1 MLKTEDFWATVI
13 GLLALFGVWMAW
25 QTGSPLAQM
34 VGLNTAGL
42 HWQSFA
48 TLFTFFTHKWDAVLL
63 QPIAFS
69 LFLAIPVI
77 FLNLDLERF
86 LIGFVALFLLAL
98 VTFAIAG
105 WAGAARFELEPP
117 VVALLLGLAIGNTV
131 TIPDWMKPALR
142 VELYLKT
149 GIVLLGATFPISLLL
164 SAGSTAL
171 MQAAIGTIIT
181 VGVIYGLGRWQ
192 GLSHGQAAVLGTGA
206 GVCGVSAAMAAGS
219 AVGARRQEIYQAISL
234 VILFALA
241 WVIVLPQLAMLLGLT
256 PGQGGAWI
264 GTSELADAAGMAAAS
279 SFGAMV
285 GHAGAVIKAFTLTKV
300 IGRDVWIGLWAIF
313 WTFTATQHRA
323 PGAQPLSS
331 EQAAAHVWWRRVPK
345 FVIGFLLAA
354 GVMSFLTLQ
363 LTPVLRHHLLVPL
376 VGLRTWAFTL
386 CFLAIGLNTHFRQL
400 LAVERRV
407 VLVFSVGVMVNLVVG
422 YVLSVMVFGGQWTAL
437 H

>member
-42 HWQSFA
+42 HWQSFG

-234 VILFALA
+234 VILFSLA
-241 WVIVLPQLAMLLGLT
+241 WVIVLPQLAMSLGLS

-285 GHAGAVIKAFTLTKV
+285 GHTGAVIKAFTLTKV

-331 EQAAAHVWWRRVPK
+331 EQAAVWWRRVPK

-407 VLVFSVGVMVNLVVG
+407 VLVFSAGVMVNLLVG
-422 YVLSVMVFGGQWTAL
+422 YVLSVMIFGGQWTAL

>member
-69 LFLAIPVI
+69 LILAIPVI
-77 FLNLDLERF
+77 FLSLDLERF

>member
-407 VLVFSVGVMVNLVVG
+407 VLVFSVGVMVNLLVG

>member
-219 AVGARRQEIYQAISL
+219 AVGARRHEIYQAISL

-407 VLVFSVGVMVNLVVG
+407 VLVFSVGVMVNLLVG

>member
-234 VILFALA
+234 VILFSLA
-241 WVIVLPQLAMLLGLT
+241 WVIVLPQLAMSLGLS

-285 GHAGAVIKAFTLTKV
+285 GHTGAVIKAFTLTKV

-331 EQAAAHVWWRRVPK
+331 EQAAVWWRRVPK

>member
-331 EQAAAHVWWRRVPK
+331 DQAAAHVWWRRVPK

>member
-285 GHAGAVIKAFTLTKV
+285 GHAGAAIKAFTLAKV
-300 IGRDVWIGLWAIF
+300 
-313 WTFTATQHRA
+313 
-323 PGAQPLSS
+323 
-331 EQAAAHVWWRRVPK
+331 RV
-345 FVIGFLLAA
+345 
-354 GVMSFLTLQ
+354 
-363 LTPVLRHHLLVPL
+363 
-376 VGLRTWAFTL
+376 
-386 CFLAIGLNTHFRQL
+386 
-400 LAVERRV
+400 
-407 VLVFSVGVMVNLVVG
+407 
-422 YVLSVMVFGGQWTAL
+422 
-437 H
+437 

>member
-42 HWQSFA
+42 HWQSFG

-69 LFLAIPVI
+69 LILAIPVI
-77 FLNLDLERF
+77 FLSLDLERF

-219 AVGARRQEIYQAISL
+219 AVGARRHEIYQAISL

-407 VLVFSVGVMVNLVVG
+407 VLVFSVGVMVNLLVG

>member
-219 AVGARRQEIYQAISL
+219 AVGARRHEIYQAISL

-331 EQAAAHVWWRRVPK
+331 DQAAAHVWWRRVPK

-407 VLVFSVGVMVNLVVG
+407 VLVFSVGVMVNLLVG

>member
-234 VILFALA
+234 VILFSLA
-241 WVIVLPQLAMLLGLT
+241 WVIVLPQLAMSLGLS

>member
-149 GIVLLGATFPISLLL
+149 GIVVLGATFPISLLL

>member
-69 LFLAIPVI
+69 LILAIPVI
-77 FLNLDLERF
+77 FLSLDLERF

-234 VILFALA
+234 VILFSLA
-241 WVIVLPQLAMLLGLT
+241 WVIVLPQLAMSLGLS

>member
-219 AVGARRQEIYQAISL
+219 AVGARRHEIYQAISL

-331 EQAAAHVWWRRVPK
+331 DQAAAHVWWRRVPK

-407 VLVFSVGVMVNLVVG
+407 VLVFSVGVMVNLLVG
-422 YVLSVMVFGGQWTAL
+422 YVLSVMIFGGQWTAL

>member
-300 IGRDVWIGLWAIF
+300 IG
-313 WTFTATQHRA
+313 
-323 PGAQPLSS
+323 
-331 EQAAAHVWWRRVPK
+331 
-345 FVIGFLLAA
+345 
-354 GVMSFLTLQ
+354 
-363 LTPVLRHHLLVPL
+363 
-376 VGLRTWAFTL
+376 
-386 CFLAIGLNTHFRQL
+386 
-400 LAVERRV
+400 
-407 VLVFSVGVMVNLVVG
+407 
-422 YVLSVMVFGGQWTAL
+422 
-437 H
+437 

>member
-264 GTSELADAAGMAAAS
+264 GTSELADAAGMAEAS

>member
-234 VILFALA
+234 VILFSLA
-241 WVIVLPQLAMLLGLT
+241 WVIVLPQLAMSLGLS

-400 LAVERRV
+400 LAVER
-407 VLVFSVGVMVNLVVG
+407 
-422 YVLSVMVFGGQWTAL
+422 
-437 H
+437 

>member
-219 AVGARRQEIYQAISL
+219 AVGARRHEIYQAISL

>member
-42 HWQSFA
+42 HWQSFG

-117 VVALLLGLAIGNTV
+117 VVALLLGLAIGNVV

-234 VILFALA
+234 VILFSLA
-241 WVIVLPQLAMLLGLT
+241 WVIVLPQLAMSLGLS

-285 GHAGAVIKAFTLTKV
+285 GHTGAVIKAFTLTKV

-331 EQAAAHVWWRRVPK
+331 EQAAVWWRRVPK

-407 VLVFSVGVMVNLVVG
+407 VLVFSAGVMVNLLVG
-422 YVLSVMVFGGQWTAL
+422 YVLSVMIFGGQWTAL